1 VGRFA
6 RNSIFGTI
14 AGLLGAFGSVTANII
29 VARSLGV
36 ERTGVVA
43 FAVWIAMVAAA
54 VVDLGIQATL
64 SRYLPELIGADREDE
79 AQQLGHVLFRPLVI
93 CSVVML
99 AAFVAYGQCGSRFRG
114 VATEEA
120 AIWYLVG
127 LSCVLQAFA
136 GFTYGFLK
144 GKQRFDDV
152 ALITA
157 ISIACQL
164 VGVAIGSGTI
174 GTLGALGG
182 YCLTSVIP
190 ALLSIRYAVHGRPLS
205 AETTARIERYALY
218 AWAGTLS
225 STFVWSRAELFFLQ
239 RSTGSIAVGL
249 FTVSVTLANV
259 AAQTPALLTAGLLPY
274 FAQTF
279 GRQALGEAREAYA
292 TATRVLALLVFP
304 ACCGTAAVLPTAL
317 PLIFGQAFDG
327 AVPAATVLVL
337 AAGVS
342 TATSVGTSLLLA
354 MDRSD
359 VTFGAGFFLAL
370 LAVIAGLTVIPRYGL
385 MGAALT
391 RAALQLS
398 GVLIG
403 TLFLFFRLN
412 FPFPMSGF
420 LRTLLAAIVSGL
432 AARGCVWLIPQL
444 ISLPLAIV
452 IGALVYGM
460 AVRAFGSL
468 SASDA
473 RRLRKLS
480 LGLPPTIRNLCE
492 LSLRLLSGDNPPAQE
507 TAAPLKST
515 G

>member
-79 AQQLGHVLFRPLVI
+79 AQQLGHVLFRLLVI
-93 CSVVML
+93 SSAVML
-99 AAFVAYGQCGSRFRG
+99 AAFVAWGSRFRG
-114 VATEEA
+114 VAPEEA
-120 AIWYLVG
+120 AIWYLAG

-157 ISIACQL
+157 ISIPCQL
-164 VGVAIGSGTI
+164 LGVAIGSGTL
-174 GTLGALGG
+174 GALGALGG
-182 YCLTSVIP
+182 YCLTGVIP
-190 ALLSIRYAVHGRPLS
+190 ALLSIRYAVGGRSLS
-205 AETTARIERYALY
+205 AETTARVKRYALY

-239 RSTGSIAVGL
+239 RSTGSVAVGL

-259 AAQTPALLTAGLLPY
+259 AAQAPALLTAGLLPY

-337 AAGVS
+337 AAGIS

-359 VTFGAGFFLAL
+359 VTFGTGFFLAL

-391 RAALQLS
+391 RAVLQLS

-403 TLFLFFRLN
+403 TLFLSYRLN

-420 LRTLLAAIVSGL
+420 LRTLIAAIVSGL
-432 AARGCVWLIPQL
+432 AARGCLWMIPQL

-452 IGALVYGM
+452 IGALVYVV

-473 RRLRKLS
+473 NRLRQLS
-480 LGLPPTIRNLCE
+480 LGLPPTIRNLCD
-492 LSLRLLSGDNPPAQE
+492 LSLQLLSGENLPQLRKW
-507 TAAPLKST
+507 PLL
-515 G
+515 